1 MMGPSSLRCN
11 GTLRRALRCRQPT
24 FRAVFVSSQ
33 CNIDAVMQVIDCG
46 KQWCPA
52 LVVKMRGTREA
63 PGCRGAAS
71 GSQHVDV
78 LLAQLRGDRSP
89 GPDCPRPNSHLT
101 ARETKC
107 SDCGH
112 RLRQSASSN
121 PPAKSPKNH
130 IIDDVFTQPGPSR
143 TWAHGCAGL
152 LAALHSSLPQSIYIA
167 HSLIRINVASFGGE
181 MVNCVGRTSP
191 TSEIGSSWH

>member
-1 MMGPSSLRCN
+1 MMGSSSLRCN
-11 GTLRRALRCRQPT
+11 GTLRRALRCRQPS

-63 PGCRGAAS
+63 PECRAAAS

-78 LLAQLRGDRSP
+78 LLAQLRGHRSP

-112 RLRQSASSN
+112 RQRQSASSN

-130 IIDDVFTQPGPSR
+130 IIDDVFTQPGPFSDMGAWLR
-143 TWAHGCAGL
+143 GATCC
-152 LAALHSSLPQSIYIA
+152 AALV
-167 HSLIRINVASFGGE
+167 VAALRLYCSQFDP
-181 MVNCVGRTSP
+181 N
-191 TSEIGSSWH
+191 

>member
-1 MMGPSSLRCN
+1 MVPCLGREN
-11 GTLRRALRCRQPT
+11 AR
-24 FRAVFVSSQ
+24 
-33 CNIDAVMQVIDCG
+33 
-46 KQWCPA
+46 
-52 LVVKMRGTREA
+52 TREA
-63 PGCRGAAS
+63 PECRAAAS

-78 LLAQLRGDRSP
+78 LLAQLRGHRSP

-112 RLRQSASSN
+112 CQRQSASSN
-121 PPAKSPKNH
+121 PPANRRR
-130 IIDDVFTQPGPSR
+130 IISLTMFSHSLDPSR

-152 LAALHSSLPQSIYIA
+152 LAALHSSLPHSIYIA
-167 HSLIRINVASFGGE
+167 HSLIRINAGSFGGE

>member
-1 MMGPSSLRCN
+1 MMGSSSLRCN
-11 GTLRRALRCRQPT
+11 GTLRRALRCRQPS

-63 PGCRGAAS
+63 PGCRAAAS

-78 LLAQLRGDRSP
+78 LLAQLRGHRSP

-101 ARETKC
+101 AWETKC

-130 IIDDVFTQPGPSR
+130 FIDFFTQPGPFSDMGAWLR
-143 TWAHGCAGL
+143 GATCCAAL
-152 LAALHSSLPQSIYIA
+152 VVAALHLYCSQFDP
-167 HSLIRINVASFGGE
+167 N
-181 MVNCVGRTSP
+181 
-191 TSEIGSSWH
+191 

>member
-1 MMGPSSLRCN
+1 
-11 GTLRRALRCRQPT
+11 
-24 FRAVFVSSQ
+24 VSSQ
-33 CNIDAVMQVIDCG
+33 CNIDPVMQVIDCG

-63 PGCRGAAS
+63 PECRAAAS

-78 LLAQLRGDRSP
+78 LLAQLRGHRSP

-107 SDCGH
+107 SGLRSSPTSKRVIESSGQIAEESHRRCFHTAWTLLGH
-112 RLRQSASSN
+112 GRMVARGYLLRCN
-121 PPAKSPKNH
+121 
-130 IIDDVFTQPGPSR
+130 
-143 TWAHGCAGL
+143 
-152 LAALHSSLPQSIYIA
+152 SSLPHSIYIA
-167 HSLIRINVASFGGE
+167 HSLIRINAGSFGGE

>member
-1 MMGPSSLRCN
+1 MMGSSSLRCN
-11 GTLRRALRCRQPT
+11 GTLRRALRCRQPS

-63 PGCRGAAS
+63 PECRAAAS

-112 RLRQSASSN
+112 RQRQARHRILRPN
-121 PPAKSPKNH
+121 RRR
-130 IIDDVFTQPGPSR
+130 IISLTMFSHSLDPSR

-152 LAALHSSLPQSIYIA
+152 LAALQRTPSI
-167 HSLIRINVASFGGE
+167 LLTV
-181 MVNCVGRTSP
+181 
-191 TSEIGSSWH
+191 